1 MRCITVP
8 IVTHLARTSAVSA
21 IASILRGAGLDGVF
35 LLRETEP
42 GVVELS
48 HNTRRESTLHI
59 RTDLFEARRALERAG
74 YEPFQ
79 VGSSIVARKVG
90 PADPRPSLAKASWE
104 DDDTD
109 AGVEGLESP
118 RAAKARVA

>member
-8 IVTHLARTSAVSA
+8 IVTHLARTSAVSM

-48 HNTRRESTLHI
+48 HNVRRESTLHM
-59 RTDLFEARRALERAG
+59 RTDLFDARRALERAG

-79 VGSSIVARKVG
+79 VGSSILARKAG
-90 PADPRPSLAKASWE
+90 PADPRPPLAKASWD
-104 DDDTD
+104 DDDTE
-109 AGVEGLESP
+109 AAVESP
-118 RAAKARVA
+118 RARHGTGSRVA